1 MNRNDY
7 YRAVLLG
14 VVVGMAFLSLF
25 MVINPGEDVKPA
37 EALDSKGSFTVVDNY
52 KGCNVVQWHYS
63 MFAEYKYFL
72 DCSDK
77 QN

>member
-1 MNRNDY
+1 MNQQDY

-63 MFAEYKYFL
+63 MLAEYKYFL